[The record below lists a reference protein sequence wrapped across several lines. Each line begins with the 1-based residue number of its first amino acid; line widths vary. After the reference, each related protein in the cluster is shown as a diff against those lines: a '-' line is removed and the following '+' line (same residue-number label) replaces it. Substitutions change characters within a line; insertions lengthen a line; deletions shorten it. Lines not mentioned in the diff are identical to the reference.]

1 MFFWTPYTFVRI
13 VFFFIAGI
21 LFGIYQAGLIPERV
35 AFYLFMGFMLLYF
48 LLVFS
53 GQKKINTGFV
63 GLIAVVL
70 AGYLNTIYKT
80 DSLNG
85 NHFLHFPSAIEQY
98 KVVITDHA
106 EAKTKSWKTEARVQA
121 VFDGN
126 IWHRQTG
133 KVLLYFS
140 KQDFEK
146 PFRYGDELVVKGSP
160 QELQPPANP
169 GEFDYKK
176 FLTYRKIYHQHF
188 LRKESVHYLA
198 NNPPWKI
205 INYSIQARVWAEAV
219 LTEHIQNQRER
230 AVAFALILGVKDGL
244 DNDLV
249 HAYASSGAMHVLAVS
264 GLHVGIIYLI
274 MMTLFKPLK
283 SMKHSKWVLALAS
296 FIILWSYAFI
306 TGLSPSVLRAVTMFS
321 FLSFAR
327 PLNYHTNIFNTLAIS
342 AFCLLMW
349 EPYMLMSVGF
359 QLSFMAVIG
368 IVYIQPK
375 LYQLW
380 EPDNLVIDKIWQITC
395 VSLAAQLATF
405 ALGLLYFHQFPA
417 YFLVSNLFVIP
428 GALIS
433 LCLGIGLLATSWM
446 PPLATLLGLIL
457 EGTLGIMNYL
467 VFWVEQL
474 PYSLVDNIYIT
485 TLQSWLL
492 LGMVISI
499 VLLAEYRKFSFVVSL
514 FLCGSLYG
522 GIQGQHHFQNT
533 VNPKFVVYQVNGH
546 SVMEWIESGRAY
558 MFTDTMLLADRE
570 RIRFHIR
577 PNRLMSGVYDIRTNN
592 HSLFT
597 DREGLRL
604 FAWHNMTV
612 LQLTGNTFKLPDQL
626 EVDYLVISNNAVKYM
641 DRLLSVKFK
650 LLIVDS
656 SNSWYTATRIL
667 QEAAGAGVDVHS
679 VLHDGAFITEL

>member
-1 MFFWTPYTFVRI
+1 
-13 VFFFIAGI
+13 
-21 LFGIYQAGLIPERV
+21 
-35 AFYLFMGFMLLYF
+35 
-48 LLVFS
+48 
-53 GQKKINTGFV
+53 
-63 GLIAVVL
+63 
-70 AGYLNTIYKT
+70 
-80 DSLNG
+80 
-85 NHFLHFPSAIEQY
+85 
-98 KVVITDHA
+98 
-106 EAKTKSWKTEARVQA
+106 
-121 VFDGN
+121 
-126 IWHRQTG
+126 
-133 KVLLYFS
+133 
-140 KQDFEK
+140 
-146 PFRYGDELVVKGSP
+146 LVVKGSP

-205 INYSIQARVWAEAV
+205 IDYSIQARVWAERV
-219 LTEHIQNQRER
+219 LSEHIQNQRER

-283 SMKHSKWVLALAS
+283 SMKHSKWVLAIMS
-296 FIILWSYAFI
+296 VGILWSYAFI

-327 PLNYHTNIFNTLAIS
+327 ALTYHTNIFNTLAIS

-368 IVYIQPK
+368 IVYVQPK

-380 EPDNLVIDKIWQITC
+380 EPDNLAIDKIWQITC
-395 VSLAAQLATF
+395 VSMAAQLSTF

-433 LCLGIGLLATSWM
+433 LCLGIGLLAASWFA
-446 PPLATLLGLIL
+446 PVAAVLGLIL
-457 EGTLGIMNYL
+457 EGALGLMNYL

-474 PYSLVDNIYIT
+474 PYSLIDNIYIT
-485 TLQSWLL
+485 TWQSWLL
-492 LGMVISI
+492 LGMVISV
-499 VLLAEYRKFSFVVSL
+499 VLLFQYRKFSFVVSL
-514 FLCGSLYG
+514 SLCGVLYG
-522 GIQGQHHFQNT
+522 GTQWQHHLQNT
-533 VNPKFVVYQVNGH
+533 VHPKFVVYRVNGH
-546 SVMEWIESGRAY
+546 SVVEWIDNGRAY
-558 MFTDTMLLADRE
+558 IFTDSMLLADRE

-577 PNRLMSGVYDIRTNN
+577 PNWLLSGVQAVHTNN
-592 HSLFT
+592 RMLFT
-597 DREGLRL
+597 DEEGLRF
-604 FAWHNMTV
+604 FAWSNMTV
-612 LQLTGNTFKLPDQL
+612 LQLTANTFKLPDRL
-626 EVDYLVISNNAVKYM
+626 EVDYLVISNNAVQYM
-641 DRLLSVKFK
+641 DNFSAVKFRY
-650 LLIVDS
+650 LIVDS
-656 SNSWYTATRIL
+656 SNSWFTATRIL
-667 QEAAGAGVDVHS
+667 KDATVAGVNVHS
-679 VLHDGAFITEL
+679 VLHAGAFITEL